1 MAHLLKSILLLRN
14 ETAVLRGITNFLF
27 KKSKHVEGDLKKHP
41 SDILNRL
48 MGDSSCLPQ
57 QEVSRPSTRTPG

>member
-1 MAHLLKSILLLRN
+1 MANLLKSILLFQN

-27 KKSKHVEGDLKKHP
+27 KKSKHAEGDIKKHP
-41 SDILNRL
+41 GDILNRL